1 MYNGYRICA
10 VAMRRNLSAIRKNI
24 HVREST
30 KIKMADLI
38 GAIIAILLCLFLL
51 SPVLLVIYMLT
62 NSIIDVNG
70 DGKNDI

>member
-1 MYNGYRICA
+1 
-10 VAMRRNLSAIRKNI
+10 
-24 HVREST
+24 
-30 KIKMADLI
+30 MADLI